1 MPSFERV
8 DLESDKGKHFE
19 ICQRSL
25 NKLLSECVSD
35 PMVHSM
41 LAYQTRLYEKNWN
54 QLKDEFRLVIPMINK
69 NKSIIQKILHNHQ
82 ESHKFWLRIMTEQA
96 APYNEKG
103 KRKSTEAQ
111 STLNITA

>member
-54 QLKDEFRLVIPMINK
+54 QLKDEFKLVIPMINK
-69 NKSIIQKILHNHQ
+69 NKILFKNTPQ
-82 ESHKFWLRIMTEQA
+82 SS
-96 APYNEKG
+96 
-103 KRKSTEAQ
+103 RKS
-111 STLNITA
+111 